1 MRALLALLFSL
12 SQPFWEA
19 KSPEAWTPAEIDVMR
34 RASPWAQM
42 VGPDPSVLIWL
53 ATARPIEE
61 AEAEARVRLKK
72 PLANADPDYLDF
84 LRENRETHFVLAL
97 SYPSI
102 MGVGDGPEEKM
113 MEDQT
118 AMVIGAKKYKIA
130 GYFPPTTIDPVLRLV
145 FPRVVKDSDKT
156 VKFRFYLPGLTFPER
171 EAEFQVKELK
181 YHGKLTM

>member
-1 MRALLALLFSL
+1 MRALLALLFFL
-12 SQPFWEA
+12 GQPFWET
-19 KSPEAWTPAEIDVMR
+19 KPPEEWSPAEIDLMR

-53 ATARPIEE
+53 ATAQPIEE
-61 AEAEARVRLKK
+61 AEAEARVRLKR

-102 MGVGDGPEEKM
+102 MGIGNAREEKL
-113 MEDQT
+113 MEDET
-118 AMVIGAKKYKIA
+118 VMVIGTKQYKIA

-145 FPRVVKDSDKT
+145 FPRAVKESDKT

-171 EAEFQVKELK
+171 ETEFEVRDLK